1 LREYLL
7 TLDQSLLSFSFYS
20 LRKIE
25 MLNINTIHRIEEI
38 IEAGIIKSHNID
50 PENLTSLTKLKIVRR
65 MNQMIRLCLYI
76 ELYRR
81 KHATNFE
88 PLLERK
94 ALHHAMHTL
103 FSIEPMKA
111 QLYQLKDIVILFHN
125 EIKGLSLTGDANN
138 FIEKLDKQVEYYN
151 SATATS
157 WRNTS
162 IEYRYMSDY
171 YWDEFPIEET
181 HRLLGE
187 II

>member
-1 LREYLL
+1 
-7 TLDQSLLSFSFYS
+7 
-20 LRKIE
+20 
-25 MLNINTIHRIEEI
+25 MLNIITIYKIEEI

-50 PENLTSLTKLKIVRR
+50 PENLTLLTKLKIARR

-81 KHATNFE
+81 KNATNFE

-103 FSIEPMKA
+103 FSIDPAKA

-125 EIKGLSLTGDANN
+125 EIKELSLTGDAND
-138 FIEKLDKQVEYYN
+138 FIEQLDKNVESY
-151 SATATS
+151 SSKTTAS
-157 WRNTS
+157 WRNTD

-171 YWDEFPIEET
+171 HWDEFPIEET